1 MGEAASLRLCGP
13 WRSPGARPR
22 AAARAARYTCP
33 VTDLIA
39 RLLYLSAAAI
49 GRLPWP
55 VLGRLGD
62 GLAWLWLRTGAR
74 ESRVALRN
82 LELAYPD
89 LLPAQRRDWQWR
101 ILRSTGLQGLQ
112 TLRLW
117 TRPHA
122 ENLRL
127 ITEVHGEAL
136 FDEALAWGRG
146 LIVAAPH
153 FGNWELLNQWLAAKT
168 PLAIL
173 YKPPESAVGEA
184 FLRRVRAD
192 DDAGRITQVRAEG
205 AGVRQLYK
213 RLQAGGVVGIL
224 PDQQPKGGE
233 GEFAPFFGVQASTMT
248 LLGRLAGRSGATV
261 LFAWCER
268 IGAGP
273 AHALRIMPASP
284 GIDAS
289 DPAVA
294 TAVLNADVERI
305 ARRDPAQ
312 YQWTYKRFKA
322 QPPGAKVPNPY
333 ADLEGR

>member
-1 MGEAASLRLCGP
+1 MTPAIRGA
-13 WRSPGARPR
+13 PGRTGCAQGALATLQPM
-22 AAARAARYTCP
+22 
-33 VTDLIA
+33 TDALA
-39 RLLYLSAAAI
+39 RLLHALAALA

-55 VLGRLGD
+55 VLRRLAD
-62 GLAWLWLRTGAR
+62 ALAWGWLRTGAR
-74 ESRVALRN
+74 ESVVALRN

-89 LLPAQRRDWQWR
+89 WTPAERDACRRA
-101 ILRSTGLQGLQ
+101 ILRATALQTLD

-122 ENLRL
+122 ENLERL
-127 ITEVHGEAL
+127 REIDGEAL
-136 FDEALAWGRG
+136 FDAALASGRG

-173 YKPPESAVGEA
+173 YKPPESAIGEA

-192 DDAGRITQVRAEG
+192 TDATRVTQVRAEG

-224 PDQQPKGGE
+224 PDQQPKGGD
-233 GEFAPFFGVQASTMT
+233 GEFAPFFGVPSLTMT
-248 LLGRLAGRSGATV
+248 LLGRLAARSGATV

-268 IGAGP
+268 LGDGP
-273 AHALRIMPASP
+273 DYALRIEAASP
-284 GIDAS
+284 GIADP

-294 TAVLNADVERI
+294 TAALNADVERI

-322 QPPGAKVPNPY
+322 RPPGSTTHPY